1 MKKVIITGGSRGIG
15 KEIINNLLKDKYF
28 VFNISRQEKF
38 FQKKKNLQNFK
49 GDVANFR
56 EIKIIFEKIFKDNDI
71 YALINNAGINPSRK
85 SITNTSLKD
94 FASTLSTNL
103 VGPFNCSKLF
113 LQKLLKKK
121 RPGVIINISSIMGI
135 VSAENRCS
143 YSISK
148 FGLVGLTK
156 SLTADYSSKKIR
168 NFCICPG
175 YIETSLT
182 KPFIKSLSKPDKIK
196 LINQHKLKKL
206 GKPIDV
212 YNLINFLLDEKKSSW
227 MTGNIIPVDG
237 AYIG

>member
-38 FQKKKNLQNFK
+38 FQRKKNLKNFK

-56 EIKIIFEKIFKDNDI
+56 EIRTIFEKIFKNNDI

-94 FASTLSTNL
+94 FSATLSTNL

-121 RPGVIINISSIMGI
+121 RPGVIINISSI
-135 VSAENRCS
+135 
-143 YSISK
+143 K
-148 FGLVGLTK
+148 FT
-156 SLTADYSSKKIR
+156 
-168 NFCICPG
+168 
-175 YIETSLT
+175 
-182 KPFIKSLSKPDKIK
+182 
-196 LINQHKLKKL
+196 
-206 GKPIDV
+206 
-212 YNLINFLLDEKKSSW
+212 
-227 MTGNIIPVDG
+227 
-237 AYIG
+237 